1 MQLIDN
7 DVTRGALAWLARL
20 PRAHRRSLV
29 LALLI
34 VCLGA
39 APIALGNLGD
49 ARSAART
56 TALESSLIADP
67 TPRSERAASRSR
79 TRTAPSVAPSA
90 TAEPKAT
97 AQPKNAR
104 SKATEPKATRP
115 KATLPVN
122 PPPAAGLTQTQM
134 NHAKTIVQVGK
145 QLKLPERA
153 YVIAV
158 ATSMQETHL
167 YNLANAWLPSSLQL
181 TNDGTG
187 YDHDSVGLFQQRPAS
202 GWGSVPELMDPATS
216 ARKFYQALMQVPGWD
231 KLPVTVAAQL
241 VQGSAFPTAY
251 AQHQTRAEIVVSRLR
266 NY

>member
-20 PRAHRRSLV
+20 PRADRRALV
-29 LALLI
+29 LAMLI

-39 APIALGNLGD
+39 TPIALGKLDG
-49 ARSAART
+49 ARSTAQA
-56 TALESSLIADP
+56 TALESSVIP
-67 TPRSERAASRSR
+67 ESTSRSNEAASRSQ
-79 TRTAPSVAPSA
+79 TRSAPSA
-90 TAEPKAT
+90 VPSATSSPKAT
-97 AQPKNAR
+97 SQ
-104 SKATEPKATRP
+104 PKATTQP
-115 KATLPVN
+115 KAARPVN
-122 PPPAAGLTQTQM
+122 PAPAAGLTQTQM

-153 YVIAV
+153 WVIAV
-158 ATSMQETHL
+158 ATSMQETKL
-167 YNLANAWLPSSLQL
+167 YNLANTGLPASLQL
-181 TNDGTG
+181 ANDGTG

-202 GWGSVPELMDPATS
+202 GWGSVQELMDPATS

-231 KLPVTVAAQL
+231 RLPLTVAAQL